1 MSSTTS
7 AANAGYREMVVSRRR
22 QKTLHES
29 NAAAYQWQYDKA
41 DLKYCPR
48 CGALFTLEDID
59 IPGQPQ
65 LVCHACKFVFYLDP
79 KLVVLAIVTFGSR
92 ILLLKRAKEPGKG
105 KWALLGGFVE
115 RGEDPF
121 AALKREAQEETGI
134 EITIEKIFKVNAFP
148 DAGMVQLIFEATALN
163 GKITTNAESF
173 EGRFFSWEE
182 MPWAEMAFESTRET
196 LHEFV
201 MEKRN
206 GANLT
211 SKSHGTG

>member
-1 MSSTTS
+1 MEATS
-7 AANAGYREMVVSRRR
+7 V
-22 QKTLHES
+22 
-29 NAAAYQWQYDKA
+29 AYQWQYDKA

-48 CGALFTLEDID
+48 CGAPFTLEDVD

-79 KLVVLAIVTFGSR
+79 KLVVMAIVTFGPR
-92 ILLLKRAKEPGKG
+92 VLLLKRAKEPGKG
-105 KWALLGGFVE
+105 KWALLAGFVE

-121 AALKREAQEETGI
+121 AALKREAQEETGL
-134 EITIEKIFKVNAFP
+134 EIKIEKVFKVNSFP

-163 GKITTNAESF
+163 RQIVTNAESY

-182 MPWAEMAFESTRET
+182 LPWAEMAFEATRQT
-196 LHEFV
+196 LHEFI

-206 GANLT
+206 GAGLILE
-211 SKSHGTG
+211 SSGGRG